1 VNRLRF
7 RALDADVHAQELPMK
22 FAHLLC
28 AAALLPLAAC
38 GDGIGGKDTAKTSE
52 TAPKKAEW
60 TGDGMTS
67 RDGEAAPDDVARPEM
82 QLQVVLDRLGFSPGV
97 VDGKMGLS
105 TTNAL
110 KGFQE
115 ANSLTVTGEW
125 DAATKSALQKWQAV
139 PATRT
144 VTIPADYAALTFA
157 PLPEKPGDQAKLTTM
172 GYETMLEKLAE
183 RFHTTPEV
191 LIALNAPAGSAATKP
206 AADREAPP
214 AITPGTTLRVP
225 NVGADA
231 IVAANIG
238 NPDWLATLASLGV
251 GSEQPKADKI
261 EVSKKA
267 GAMKVFD
274 KGGKLIAMFTVTTG
288 SAHDPLP
295 IGQWKIRGVGRNPD
309 YAFDPA
315 LLRGVAASEGKH
327 RLPPG
332 PNNPVGV
339 VWIDLNKEH
348 YGLHGTPE
356 PENIGRTESNGCV
369 RLTNWDAA
377 RLAQMVAPG
386 TTVNFVF

>member
-1 VNRLRF
+1 
-7 RALDADVHAQELPMK
+7 MK
-22 FAHLLC
+22 SVQLLC

-38 GDGIGGKDTAKTSE
+38 GDGIGKPEPEKTSE

-67 RDGEAAPDDVARPEM
+67 RDGSAAADDVARPEM

-97 VDGKMGLS
+97 VDGKMGLA

-115 ANSLTVTGEW
+115 ANGLTVTGEW
-125 DAATKSALQKWQAV
+125 DSATKAALQKWQAI

-157 PLPEKPGDQAKLTTM
+157 PLPEKPADQAKLSAM

-183 RFHTTPEV
+183 RFHTTPEI
-191 LIALNAPAGSAATKP
+191 LIALNPEAHFTATTAAEDRTAAEDKKTAPTIS
-206 AADREAPP
+206 
-214 AITPGTTLRVP
+214 PGTTLRVP
-225 NVGADA
+225 NVGADE
-231 IVAANIG
+231 IVAANVDNVG
-238 NPDWLATLASLGV
+238 WLATLGSLGV
-251 GSEQPKADKI
+251 GSEQPDADRV

-267 GAMKVFD
+267 GTMKIFD
-274 KGGKLIAMFTVTTG
+274 AGGKLIALFTVTTG

-295 IGQWKIRGVGRNPD
+295 IGKWTIRGVGRNPD

-315 LLRGVAASEGKH
+315 LLREVAASEGKH

-339 VWIDLNKEH
+339 VWIDLDKEH

-356 PENIGRTESNGCV
+356 PQNIGRTESNGCV

-377 RLAQMVAPG
+377 RLAQMVSPG
-386 TTVNFVF
+386 TKVDFIA

>member
-1 VNRLRF
+1 
-7 RALDADVHAQELPMK
+7 MK
-22 FAHLLC
+22 FSALLC

-38 GDGIGGKDTAKTSE
+38 GDGIGSSKAEKPSQTE
-52 TAPKKAEW
+52 PKKAEW

-67 RDGEAAPDDVARPEM
+67 RDGETAKDDVARPEM
-82 QLQVVLDRLGFSPGV
+82 QLQVALDRLGFSPGV
-97 VDGKMGLS
+97 IDGKMGLS

-115 ANSLTVTGEW
+115 AKGLKATGEPDAETKAALAEW
-125 DAATKSALQKWQAV
+125 DAI
-139 PATRT
+139 PATR
-144 VTIPADYAALTFA
+144 VATIPASYVEAAFA
-157 PLPEKPGDQAKLTTM
+157 PLPEKAAEQAKLASM
-172 GYETMLEKLAE
+172 GYETLLEKLAE

-191 LIALNAPAGSAATKP
+191 LRSLNPEAGLAAVDADETAETAESSAATP
-206 AADREAPP
+206 AP
-214 AITPGTTLRVP
+214 AIAAGTKLRVP
-225 NVGADA
+225 NVGADH
-231 IVAANIG
+231 IVAANVD
-238 NPDWLATLASLGV
+238 NPGWLATLSSLGV
-251 GSEQPKADKI
+251 GTDQPKADRI

-267 GAMKVFD
+267 GTMKVFGAGD
-274 KGGKLIAMFTVTTG
+274 KLVALFTVTTG

-295 IGQWKIRGVGRNPD
+295 IGKWKVRGVGRNPD

-339 VWIDLNKEH
+339 VWIDLDKEH

-356 PENIGRTESNGCV
+356 PQAIGRSESNGCV

-377 RLAQMVAPG
+377 RLAQMVSVG
-386 TTVNFVF
+386 TKVDFVA

>member
-1 VNRLRF
+1 
-7 RALDADVHAQELPMK
+7 MK
-22 FAHLLC
+22 SVQLLC

-38 GDGIGGKDTAKTSE
+38 GDGIGKPEPEKTSE
-52 TAPKKAEW
+52 AAPQKAEW

-67 RDGEAAPDDVARPEM
+67 RDGSAAADDVARPEM

-115 ANSLTVTGEW
+115 ANGLTVTAEW
-125 DAATKSALQKWQAV
+125 DSATKAALQKWQAI

-144 VTIPADYAALTFA
+144 VAIPADYAALTFA
-157 PLPEKPGDQAKLTTM
+157 PLPEKPADQAKLSAM
-172 GYETMLEKLAE
+172 GYETMIEKLAE
-183 RFHTTPEV
+183 RFHTTPEI
-191 LIALNAPAGSAATKP
+191 LIALNPEAHFAATTGSEDKTATEDKK
-206 AADREAPP
+206 AAPTIA
-214 AITPGTTLRVP
+214 PGTTLRVP

-231 IVAANIG
+231 IIAANVDNAG
-238 NPDWLATLASLGV
+238 WLTTLGSLGV
-251 GSEQPKADKI
+251 GSEQPDADRV

-267 GAMKVFD
+267 GTMKVFD
-274 KGGKLIAMFTVTTG
+274 AAGKLIALFTVTTG

-295 IGQWKIRGVGRNPD
+295 IGKWTIRGVGRNPD
-309 YAFDPA
+309 YAFDPV
-315 LLRGVAASEGKH
+315 LLRDVPASEGKH

-339 VWIDLNKEH
+339 VWIDLDKEH

-356 PENIGRTESNGCV
+356 PQNIGRTESNGCV

-377 RLAQMVAPG
+377 RLAQMVSPG
-386 TTVNFVF
+386 TKVDFIA

>member
-1 VNRLRF
+1 
-7 RALDADVHAQELPMK
+7 MK
-22 FAHLLC
+22 FSPLLC

-38 GDGIGGKDTAKTSE
+38 GDGIGGADTEKAVE

-67 RDGEAAPDDVARPEM
+67 RDGEAATDDVARPEM

-97 VDGKMGLS
+97 IDGKMGLS
-105 TTNAL
+105 TNNAL

-115 ANSLTVTGEW
+115 ANGLTVTGDW
-125 DAATKSALQKWQAV
+125 DEATKAALAQWNAI

-144 VTIPADYAALTFA
+144 VTVPESYTTATYA
-157 PLPEKPGDQAKLTTM
+157 PLPEKPAEQAKLTAL
-172 GYETMLEKLAE
+172 GYESLVEKLAE
-183 RFHTTPEV
+183 RFHTTSEV
-191 LIALNAPAGSAATKP
+191 LKALNPELDVAADPHASDVTPAPAIAAG
-206 AADREAPP
+206 AS
-214 AITPGTTLRVP
+214 LRVP
-225 NVGADA
+225 NVGADTV
-231 IVAANIG
+231 VAADIDNA
-238 NPDWLATLASLGV
+238 DWLATLASLGV
-251 GSEQPKADKI
+251 GTIQPKAGKI

-267 GAMKVFD
+267 GTMKVFD
-274 KGGKLIAMFTVTTG
+274 SAGKLIAAFTVTTG

-295 IGQWKIRGVGRNPD
+295 LGSWKVRGVGRNPD

-332 PNNPVGV
+332 PNSPVGV
-339 VWIDLNKEH
+339 VWIDLDKEH

-356 PENIGRTESNGCV
+356 PQNIGRTESNGCV

-386 TTVNFVF
+386 TKVDFVA